1 MQQAPRGVRLVV
13 AIAGARNAGKSS
25 LINALTGQDIAIVSE
40 TPGTTTDPV
49 AKHYEL
55 LPLGP
60 VTFYDTAGLD
70 DEGALGALRV
80 RATRKVLL
88 RADLCV
94 LVCGQAGL
102 GGEGRAMLEELRAL
116 GLPVV
121 VAANKADLC
130 PPGGGPHSRE
140 EDAAFCR
147 ERGVPFLPVSA
158 RTGRG
163 VQELK
168 QALVALAPEEFRQ
181 NPSLVGDCVGGGDIV
196 VCVVP
201 IDLAAPKGRLI
212 LPQVQVLR
220 DILDND
226 ALGLVVKERELE
238 AALTSL
244 SRPPALVITDS
255 QVVLKVAGDVPE
267 SVPLTTF
274 STLFARYKGDLA
286 ELAAGAGALDS
297 LRDGDRVL
305 VAEACSHHPVADD
318 IGRVKIP
325 RWFSQYTGRELRFE
339 FYAGHDF
346 PEDLEGYS
354 LAVHCG
360 GCMIGR
366 TEMLRR
372 IRECR
377 RRGVPITN
385 YGVAIS
391 KVQGLLPRVLRPLG
405 IELRDADG

>member
-1 MQQAPRGVRLVV
+1 M

-80 RATRKVLL
+80 KATRKVLL
-88 RADLCV
+88 RSDLCV
-94 LVCGQAGL
+94 LVCGEAGL
-102 GGEGRAMLEELRAL
+102 GRDGRKLLEELLSL
-116 GLPVV
+116 GLPVA

-130 PPGGGPHSRE
+130 PPGGGPQPRE

-158 RTGRG
+158 STGQG

-168 QALVALAPEEFRQ
+168 QTLVALAPEEYRQ
-181 NPSLVGDCVGGGDIV
+181 EPPLVGDCVGEGDVV

-220 DILDND
+220 DILDSD
-226 ALGLVVKERELE
+226 AMGLVVKERELE
-238 AALTSL
+238 AALGGL
-244 SRPPALVITDS
+244 NRPPALVVTDS

-267 SVPLTTF
+267 AVPLTTF
-274 STLFARYKGDLA
+274 STLFARYKGDLT
-286 ELAAGAGALDS
+286 ELAAGAAVIDS
-297 LRDGDRVL
+297 LQDGDRVL

-325 RWFSQYTGRELRFE
+325 RWFAQYTGRELRFE

-346 PEDLEGYS
+346 PEDLEGYR

-360 GCMIGR
+360 GCMLGR

-391 KVQGLLPRVLRPLG
+391 KVQGLLSRILRPLG
-405 IELRDADG
+405 IEVRGEGG